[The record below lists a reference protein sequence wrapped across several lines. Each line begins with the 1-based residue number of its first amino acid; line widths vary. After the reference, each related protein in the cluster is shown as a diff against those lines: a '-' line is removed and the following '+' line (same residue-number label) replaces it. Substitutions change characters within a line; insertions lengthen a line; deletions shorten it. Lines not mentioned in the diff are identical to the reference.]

1 MNFTSNQTGLHSYN
15 LGQNN
20 FTNATLSDI
29 SFSPVMDQ
37 VINVICIIILFDT
50 MVALGCTMKFS
61 EIKSHIKK
69 PKAVVISFVV
79 QFGVMPLTAFSLAK
93 LFQLGPSAAMAV
105 LVCGCCP
112 GGMLS
117 NVLAFAVKG
126 DMNLR
131 YVSALRIS
139 FLYYEASVQSKYQGW
154 GLKASEREKNIVMT
168 TCSTL
173 GALGMIPLLLFIY
186 LHGLPNLSAVP
197 YLRIALTLI
206 FILLPCFIGIYI
218 SYRFPKKS
226 KLVLKIG
233 LGVMVVSYIVLGSL
247 LGVYLGPVIWV
258 VTEPRILAIGAL
270 LPFIGY
276 VLGYVLSFLFS
287 FDEPCRRTVAI
298 ETGCQNLHLC
308 YTILEVAFEREVIG
322 PYTLFPFVYFFF
334 QIVEALAFIVI
345 YRCHKKP
352 AYKPATNQS
361 SGDL

>member
-1 MNFTSNQTGLHSYN
+1 MGYVVSTQASEICPEQALKMNFTTNQTGLHSYD

-37 VINVICIIILFDT
+37 VINVFCIIILFDT

-61 EIKSHIKK
+61 EIKNHIKK

-126 DMNLR
+126 DMNL
-131 YVSALRIS
+131 S
-139 FLYYEASVQSKYQGW
+139 
-154 GLKASEREKNIVMT
+154 IVMT

-197 YLRIALTLI
+197 YVRIALTLI
-206 FILLPCFIGIYI
+206 FMLLPCFVGIYI
-218 SYRFPKKS
+218 SYRFPQKS

-233 LGVMVVSYIVLGSL
+233 LGVMMVSCIVLGSL

-258 VTEPRILAIGAL
+258 VTEPRILATGAL
-270 LPFIGY
+270 MPFIGY
-276 VLGYVLSFLFS
+276 VLGYMLSFLFS

-308 YTILEVAFEREVIG
+308 TTILEVAFEREVIG

-334 QIVEALAFIVI
+334 QVVEALAFIVI

-352 AYKPATNQS
+352 AYKLATNQS